1 MSLME
6 SLLNLDR
13 VDAQVRGLRKR
24 LDAARR
30 YLDAQTK
37 LHSSVE
43 QQLGELETRKRHL
56 QATIANLE
64 TEVAVLDQQLE
75 KFRADLNCAV
85 TNKQYSAVLTEM
97 NTVKIKRSGFEDQ
110 ILQHMEQ
117 VEANEKQTAEVREQL
132 AERAKVRSLA
142 EAQLAQR
149 QADIG
154 ESLTELE
161 EQRDRAA
168 AAVPARELALFEHMA
183 EVYDGEA
190 MAQIEEI
197 DRRHHEY
204 ACGACN
210 MRSTFEQ
217 VSLLLGDANAVVRCT
232 ACDRILYMQDELRCE
247 LTPK

>member
-6 SLLNLDR
+6 SLLNLNR

-30 YLDAQTK
+30 YLDAQTR
-37 LHSSVE
+37 LHTTVQ
-43 QQLGELETRKRHL
+43 QQLEELETRKRHL
-56 QATIANLE
+56 QAMIANLE
-64 TEVAVLDQQLE
+64 TEVGAIDEQLE
-75 KFRADLNCAV
+75 KFRADLNSAV

-97 NTVKIKRSGFEDQ
+97 NTVKVKRSELEDQ
-110 ILQHMEQ
+110 ILQQMEQ
-117 VEANEKQTAEVREQL
+117 IESNEKQTAEVREHL
-132 AERAKVRSLA
+132 LEREKVRNLA

-149 QADIG
+149 QTDVG
-154 ESLTELE
+154 ESLAELE
-161 EQRDRAA
+161 EQRTEAA
-168 AAVPARELALFEHMA
+168 AAVPDRELAIFNQLA

-190 MAQIEEI
+190 MAPVEEI

-210 MRSTFEQ
+210 MRITFEQ
-217 VSLLLGDANAVVRCT
+217 VSSLLGDSETVVRCT
-232 ACDRILYMQDELRCE
+232 ACDRILYMQDELRGA